1 MAPAASKVR
10 ASSWD
15 QTDILLGEIARGK
28 KIVIG
33 PEHQRGHDAVEFRA
47 TVESQDGV
55 EPTRLNLRP
64 AQIATVA
71 RFFGG
76 QLLMV
81 LVNPVGRIQQ
91 QRAELRVG
99 LPAQL
104 FVQSSAKTEQLL
116 PVGISPG
123 GAATDQQ

>member
-1 MAPAASKVR
+1 MR

-33 PEHQRGHDAVEFRA
+33 ADHQRGHRDAVEFRA

-55 EPTRLNLRP
+55 EPTRLNLGP

-71 RFFGG
+71 LFFGG
-76 QLLMV
+76 QLPMLFV
-81 LVNPVGRIQQ
+81 DPVGRIQQ

-104 FVQSSAKTEQLL
+104 FVQSSAETQQLL
-116 PVGISPG
+116 PVGIAAG

>member
-15 QTDILLGEIARGK
+15 QTDILLGEIARCK
-28 KIVIG
+28 KVVNG
-33 PEHQRGHDAVEFRA
+33 PEHQRGHRDAVEFRA

-55 EPTRLNLRP
+55 EPARLNLRP

-71 RFFGG
+71 RFSGG

-81 LVNPVGRIQQ
+81 FVDPVGWM
-91 QRAELRVG
+91 RAELRVG

-104 FVQSSAKTEQLL
+104 FVQSSAETQQLL
-116 PVGISPG
+116 PIGIATG
-123 GAATDQQ
+123 DAATDQQ